1 MALPVRV
8 FHVGSHKE
16 LKGHTQAVRDL
27 CRECG
32 AKGALDMGLFVDSV
46 PVCSQIAFFSMPE
59 ADIAI
64 ENVFNSFAN
73 RKADYKHLGEWLQ
86 NMLNEESRF
95 KATAEGT
102 WSGVTD
108 ILDKANAWRDM
119 MWGWYT
125 IIDVAD
131 VDWVLEADGF
141 FKGFGLTNV
150 RMPIWGYVLEESA
163 SSSSGSAPL
172 VEHPASAEFR
182 AKRLKISKGHGGS
195 QVFVHR
201 LRMAAGVPVSSQE
214 EEVTHIEK
222 TQEQEEG
229 EEFEEPEKGQKTD
242 DPLIAEVKD
251 PVTHIAGDFAVKDED
266 IDMDELARSMADGAA
281 RALAYRQGARIS
293 KATQTA
299 YPQWDR
305 WDPTRW
311 LWVLEEAGCDQLAQ
325 NTFMELAQLP
335 HDEASYHANQIVSY
349 LRCKDVRNPSKLV
362 HSWALDGCKKVQAKL
377 SRTPRS

>member
-1 MALPVRV
+1 
-8 FHVGSHKE
+8 
-16 LKGHTQAVRDL
+16 
-27 CRECG
+27 
-32 AKGALDMGLFVDSV
+32 
-46 PVCSQIAFFSMPE
+46 MPE
-59 ADIAI
+59 TDIAI
-64 ENVFNSFAN
+64 ESVFNSFAN
-73 RKADYKHLGEWLQ
+73 RMADYRHLGDWLQ
-86 NMLNEESRF
+86 NVLNEDSRF

-108 ILDKANAWRDM
+108 ILDKTNIRRDK

-141 FKGFGLTNV
+141 FQGFGLTNV
-150 RMPIWGYVLEESA
+150 RMPIWGYVLEDRA

-172 VEHPASAEFR
+172 VEHPAPAEFR
-182 AKRLKISKGHGGS
+182 AKRLKVSGGYGGS

-201 LRMAAGVPVSSQE
+201 LRIAAGAPVSSQE

-222 TQEQEEG
+222 TQELEEG
-229 EEFEEPEKGQKTD
+229 EELEEPEKGQKTD
-242 DPLIAEVKD
+242 DALIAEVNPKD
-251 PVTHIAGDFAVKDED
+251 KTSHIAGEAAVKDEE

-293 KATQTA
+293 RATQTE
-299 YPQWDR
+299 YPQWNR

-349 LRCKDVRNPSKLV
+349 LRCKDVKNPSKLV

-377 SRTPRS
+377 SSTPRR

>member
-8 FHVGSHKE
+8 FHVGFNE
-16 LKGHTQAVRDL
+16 DLKGHKQAVRDL

-46 PVCSQIAFFSMPE
+46 PFCSQIAFFSMPE

-86 NMLNEESRF
+86 NMLNEEPRF

-141 FKGFGLTNV
+141 FQGFGLTNV

-182 AKRLKISKGHGGS
+182 AKRLKVSKGYGGS

-229 EEFEEPEKGQKTD
+229 EEFEKLEKGQKTD

-251 PVTHIAGDFAVKDED
+251 AVTYIAGDAAVKDEE

-293 KATQTA
+293 KATQTE
-299 YPQWDR
+299 YPQLDR

-311 LWVLEEAGCDQLAQ
+311 LWVLEGAGCDQLAQ

-362 HSWALDGCKKVQAKL
+362 HSWALDGCRKVQAKL

>member
-1 MALPVRV
+1 
-8 FHVGSHKE
+8 
-16 LKGHTQAVRDL
+16 
-27 CRECG
+27 
-32 AKGALDMGLFVDSV
+32 
-46 PVCSQIAFFSMPE
+46 
-59 ADIAI
+59 
-64 ENVFNSFAN
+64 
-73 RKADYKHLGEWLQ
+73 
-86 NMLNEESRF
+86 
-95 KATAEGT
+95 
-102 WSGVTD
+102 
-108 ILDKANAWRDM
+108 M

-141 FKGFGLTNV
+141 FKGFNLTNV
-150 RMPIWGYVLEESA
+150 RMPIWGYVLEDSA

-182 AKRLKISKGHGGS
+182 AKRLKISKIPGA

-201 LRMAAGVPVSSQE
+201 LRMAVGVPVSSQE

-222 TQEQEEG
+222 TQELEEG

-311 LWVLEEAGCDQLAQ
+311 LWVLEGAGCDQLAQ

-377 SRTPRS
+377 SRTPRR